1 MVEITTTDQKKR
13 KKLKR
18 SEDSLRDLWDIIKH
32 TNIQILVVPEEE
44 EQEKVSEKSLKRLYL
59 KTYLIWEKK

>member
-1 MVEITTTDQKKR
+1 MVETTTIDQKKE

-18 SEDSLRDLWDIIKH
+18 SEDSLRDPWDIIKQ
-32 TNIQILVVPEEE
+32 TNIQILVVTEEE
-44 EQEKVSEKSLKRLYL
+44 DQEKGSEKSLKRLYL

>member
-1 MVEITTTDQKKR
+1 MVEITTIDQKKR